1 MHSMARQQSL
11 TQFGIQ
17 NDSKLSVHGN
27 KVSVK
32 NEPVGKPPVK
42 RVYAERDLS
51 SLIDSFVKTEHSMK
65 FKLDDESL
73 FGYKSI
79 DGSAEKE
86 KVKKKINE

>member
-1 MHSMARQQSL
+1 
-11 TQFGIQ
+11 
-17 NDSKLSVHGN
+17 
-27 KVSVK
+27 
-32 NEPVGKPPVK
+32 
-42 RVYAERDLS
+42 
-51 SLIDSFVKTEHSMK
+51 MK